1 MGKLLPHLLPLLL
14 FCGSSFSGFGVPAAK
29 PAAEESGGSQ
39 EEEGAADG
47 GADDSK
53 SLPTKSHDEEG
64 EGEEDE
70 ETTHTTKSKVYK
82 LVKDDSSDDGKLGWK
97 DMGVGEYARVNSV
110 SRKSFSETL
119 E

>member
-1 MGKLLPHLLPLLL
+1 L
-14 FCGSSFSGFGVPAAK
+14 FRRSSFSGFGVPPAK
-29 PAAEESGGSQ
+29 PAAQESGGSQ
-39 EEEGAADG
+39 EEEAEGAADG

-53 SLPTKSHDEEG
+53 SLTTKSHDEEG

-82 LVKDDSSDDGKLGWK
+82 LVKDDSSEDGKPGWK
-97 DMGVGEYARVNSV
+97 DMGVGEYAWVNSV
-110 SRKSFSETL
+110 SHKSFSETL